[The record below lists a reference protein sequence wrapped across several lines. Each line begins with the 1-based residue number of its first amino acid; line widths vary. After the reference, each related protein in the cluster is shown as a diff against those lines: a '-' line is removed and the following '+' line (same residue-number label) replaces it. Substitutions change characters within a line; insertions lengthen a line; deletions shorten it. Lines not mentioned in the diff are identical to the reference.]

1 MASHKHVPDEDDESD
16 SLRPQTDV
24 RLLLKA
30 PPCAQPRQRYSS
42 PSNDQSSQAEGEI
55 VRKFE
60 ESPQDLGGWSPAQSN
75 AAEVGRSP
83 YRQAGGPE
91 TNLASGLKRV
101 RGHSKSTLEGTFQGD
116 RGARELEIS

>member
-1 MASHKHVPDEDDESD
+1 VASRKHVSDEDDESN

-42 PSNDQSSQAEGEI
+42 PSNDRSSQAEGEI

-60 ESPQDLGGWSPAQSN
+60 DSPQDPGDWSPTQSN
-75 AAEVGRSP
+75 AARVGRSP
-83 YRQAGGPE
+83 YRQASGSE

-101 RGHSKSTLEGTFQGD
+101 RGHSKSTLEGTFQVD
-116 RGARELEIS
+116 RGARD